1 MSEDL
6 TVLIV
11 FISLSVLILSFVK
24 LYKKKDL
31 K

>member
-11 FISLSVLILSFVK
+11 FISLIVLVLSFVK

>member
-11 FISLSVLILSFVK
+11 FISLIVLILSFVK